1 MLSLAAVLKFLLLSI
16 LLLTFI
22 LPAYAARMKD
32 ARRALL
38 SALVSVLGAVVGY
51 AFFLYFIYG
60 RML

>member
-1 MLSLAAVLKFLLLSI
+1 MLKFLLLSI